1 MGLLS
6 KLQTAV
12 LTPLAA
18 TANLIT
24 AGLSKVTGK
33 TYGKTIASEAV
44 KNDPVARALSN
55 VILGAGAGIAAIY
68 AAPVVAGAVAKAGGT
83 KVLASKVVTAVTP
96 KTLGGKAIAA
106 LSVLPVA
113 TAIIKNPQVITKTAG
128 GIVNLESN
136 LIKTAADPSL
146 TNLKNTITE
155 NPIIAGAAGLLIG
168 GAALKTILPAAG
180 SLLTAKRTGEQTEA
194 IMEQTA
200 AIQEATGS
208 MSQPNLIKVSDL
220 SSKTPDTP
228 PTPATQPLNSVGTG
242 SKTSRRRARKAKPT
256 SINQSVRVNV
266 INSSRSI
273 GISQTKKYINK
284 ELLVR

>member
-6 KLQTAV
+6 SLQKIVATPLVGIGNTIIKGINVFKKNDIPTGTVEGALKDPVIRGLTNVIIGGTAAIGAV
-12 LTPLAA
+12 L
-18 TANLIT
+18 
-24 AGLSKVTGK
+24 
-33 TYGKTIASEAV
+33 
-44 KNDPVARALSN
+44 
-55 VILGAGAGIAAIY
+55 
-68 AAPVVAGAVAKAGGT
+68 AAPVVGSSVAAAGGT
-83 KVLASKVVTAVTP
+83 RAVASKAITAVMP
-96 KTLGGKAIAA
+96 KTVTGKAVAA
-106 LSVLPVA
+106 LAVLPVA

-155 NPIIAGAAGLLIG
+155 NPVIAGAAGLLIG

-208 MSQPNLIKVSDL
+208 MSQPNLIKVTDL
-220 SSKTPDTP
+220 SSKTPETP
-228 PTPATQPLNSVGTG
+228 PTPATQPLSSVQTG
-242 SKTSRRRARKAKPT
+242 SKKRKRRATATKLP
-256 SINQSVRVNV
+256 SISQNVRVNV
-266 INSSRSI
+266 INSSRSV
-273 GISQTKKYINK
+273 GISQTKRYLNTR
-284 ELLVR
+284 LLN

>member
-12 LTPLAA
+12 LTPLAGA
-18 TANLIT
+18 ANLIT
-24 AGLSKVTGK
+24 SGLSKITGK

-44 KNDPVARALSN
+44 KNDPVARGLAN
-55 VILGAGAGIAAIY
+55 VILGAGAGIAAVY
-68 AAPVVAGAVAKAGGT
+68 AAPAVAGSVASAGGAKA
-83 KVLASKVVTAVTP
+83 VASKVISAVTP
-96 KTLGGKAIAA
+96 KTLTGKAVAA
-106 LSVLPVA
+106 LAVLPAA

-128 GIVNLESN
+128 GIINLESN

-155 NPIIAGAAGLLIG
+155 NPVIAGAAGLLIG
-168 GAALKTILPAAG
+168 GAAVKTILPVAG

-208 MSQPNLIKVSDL
+208 MSQPNLIKVTDL
-220 SSKTPDTP
+220 SSQTPQTP
-228 PTPATQPLNSVGTG
+228 PTAATQPLSSVQTG
-242 SKTSRRRARKAKPT
+242 SKKRKRRATATKLP
-256 SINQSVRVNV
+256 SINQNVRVNV
-266 INSSRSI
+266 INSSKSV
-273 GISQTKKYINK
+273 GISQTKRYLNTR
-284 ELLVR
+284 LLN